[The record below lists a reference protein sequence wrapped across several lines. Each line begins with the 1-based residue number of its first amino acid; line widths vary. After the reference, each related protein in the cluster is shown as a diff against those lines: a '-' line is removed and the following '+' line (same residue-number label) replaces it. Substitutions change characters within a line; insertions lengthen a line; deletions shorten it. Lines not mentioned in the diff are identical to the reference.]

1 MNAFI
6 LSQFSYCPVIWMFH
20 DRSMHN
26 NINKIHE
33 RALRIA
39 FKDMSSKFED
49 LLMKAASVAIHQR
62 NLTLLTTEIY
72 KTKHDLN
79 PKSSLKKLKDVLPQS
94 KLCDV
99 YHALFESH
107 IRYGDVVWGTISS
120 SELQALQSLQNRA
133 LSIIDRTRFQDLWPK
148 KWLSVMNL
156 IRFDRC
162 VMVYKIV
169 NKQCPESLWNM
180 FQQRCSISNYNTRNY
195 RDLHIPKLNL
205 ELTKKGFH

>member
-1 MNAFI
+1 M
-6 LSQFSYCPVIWMFH
+6 
-20 DRSMHN
+20 
-26 NINKIHE
+26 
-33 RALRIA
+33 
-39 FKDMSSKFED
+39 
-49 LLMKAASVAIHQR
+49 
-62 NLTLLTTEIY
+62 
-72 KTKHDLN
+72 
-79 PKSSLKKLKDVLPQS
+79 KKLKDVLPQS

-107 IRYGDVVWGTISS
+107 IRYGNVVWGTISS
-120 SELQALQSLQNRA
+120 SELQALQRLQNRA
-133 LSIIDRTRFQDLWPK
+133 LSIIERARFKDPWPK

-205 ELTKKGFH
+205 ELTKKGFHYSGIKAWNDIPVNIRELPSLRLFKTHLKRHLMSLDN